1 MGRFAE
7 GKKPL
12 SEAVA
17 RAGAGTR
24 APDARIAG
32 SHRMPAAHG
41 RAAACRPRPGG
52 RQKPGTRLTASLPY
66 CSRFAQDV
74 RSLSPALPLDDL
86 VKQCLPSPTLKA
98 AVEADEFNYDVR
110 GKTIS
115 GSNYRES
122 LPRLQIPKIAAPQ
135 TSDFRFAVPAVSAGH
150 SPDNQFDCR
159 VNTNEI
165 NDQQTFSLSLSV
177 RGKASARRCSRPT
190 SSAKNAVHGR

>member
-52 RQKPGTRLTASLPY
+52 RQKPGNGAR
-66 CSRFAQDV
+66 
-74 RSLSPALPLDDL
+74 RSGRA
-86 VKQCLPSPTLKA
+86 
-98 AVEADEFNYDVR
+98 
-110 GKTIS
+110 
-115 GSNYRES
+115 
-122 LPRLQIPKIAAPQ
+122 
-135 TSDFRFAVPAVSAGH
+135 
-150 SPDNQFDCR
+150 
-159 VNTNEI
+159 
-165 NDQQTFSLSLSV
+165 
-177 RGKASARRCSRPT
+177 ASARADGAGSGGENARAVCPGGEKLWSGAVARDQRSDLHWRLLLLRDGTRFVPPKNCIEIQFSAQTYGEQTESRFLSYRVP
-190 SSAKNAVHGR
+190 SL